1 MGNSSSKSG
10 PEESCEENASNP
22 TTAGLPTGSGVV
34 QAPPTSLHTRG
45 FGASAGKVL
54 FPRAIRAACRGS
66 RGKPRRDSTRAD
78 RSQATGAGIPYVP
91 VFGLGHPFHRSC
103 GRDDEVVGASLSV
116 RTCRTFTQASPV
128 CPRARSFIR
137 TADFLAQS
145 FISGWGD
152 AMPSRSAEGDRPCQP
167 NKRHRSWSTPSG
179 RPPRKCKG

>member
-1 MGNSSSKSG
+1 M
-10 PEESCEENASNP
+10 
-22 TTAGLPTGSGVV
+22 
-34 QAPPTSLHTRG
+34 
-45 FGASAGKVL
+45 
-54 FPRAIRAACRGS
+54 PRIRPRRGS
-66 RGKPRRDSTRAD
+66 RRGVELSKPLLRVYTPEASVRPRERFSSRERFAQPAAVREASLVGIQARAD
-78 RSQATGAGIPYVP
+78 RSQATGAGFPMCQCSGWVT
-91 VFGLGHPFHRSC
+91 PFHRSC
-103 GRDDEVVGASLSV
+103 RRDDEVVGASISV
-116 RTCRTFTQASPV
+116 RICGTFTQASPV